1 MQLNKFFST
10 FVITVSITLLLS
22 GCSSSK
28 WLKTQSAN
36 LAPFAEQTISMV
48 GELNYSVSR
57 EEIIYLRGMVDY
69 MGGKEF
75 LNRYQGLTAQVIR
88 MLKGMVAYSLQVVAI
103 SEQNISAEKK
113 VNALADMI
121 IALQSPV
128 LKDDV
133 VRFPMTQEA
142 FDDII
147 KNIRASETYLEALQH
162 STKLINAFQQHAG
175 NVLDE
180 TKTEL
185 ASLSTKINDAIDDKY
200 KWTRAFDEEWRLIR
214 DEFYEAMIILST
226 YAKTRSSK
234 DFKALRNSKNYHVKQ
249 AVKGKNSLS
258 GPEMIKLHNKLTA
271 RMRVFNENSDF
282 VEQDI
287 HDYHKTILELE
298 EIVKNHEDGM
308 KLIRLTFIAWSRAY
322 GRMAAG
328 KTNPA
333 EWFDISETGSLLM
346 GAARRA
352 AGI

>member
-1 MQLNKFFST
+1 MNLNKFFSS
-10 FVITVSITLLLS
+10 FVISVLITFLLT

-28 WLKTQSAN
+28 WLKSQGAN

-75 LNRYQGLTAQVIR
+75 LERYRGLTQQVIR

-103 SEQNISAEKK
+103 SEQSISAEKK

-121 IALQSPV
+121 IALGTPMREN
-128 LKDDV
+128 DI
-133 VRFPMTQEA
+133 VRFPMTQEV
-142 FDDII
+142 FDGII

-162 STKLINAFQQHAG
+162 STKLINTFQQHAG
-175 NVLDE
+175 AVLDE
-180 TKTEL
+180 TKAEL
-185 ASLSTKINDAIDDKY
+185 AALSTKINDAIDDKY

-214 DEFYEAMIILST
+214 DEFYEGMILLSS

-234 DFKALRNSKNYHVKQ
+234 DFKALRKSRNYHIKF

-258 GPEMIKLHNKLTA
+258 GPELIKLHNKLTG